1 MSKSLFSSS
10 WYRVADLKPRLRAH
24 TAVHRQ
30 VFRGKTW
37 YVLQDHQTGR
47 FHRLSPIANLM
58 LCLMDGRRT
67 MRDIWEAAGHKAKDN
82 PPTQDETIHLLAQ
95 LHSSDLLQGEV
106 PPDFEEMAERSE
118 KAAQRRLMQRLR
130 NPLAL
135 RVPLFDP
142 DRLLDFMLPLVRPI
156 FTIFGFLGWLALV
169 LTGITL
175 AVLHWPE
182 LTSDVADRVLATEN
196 VALILCVY
204 PVVKSLHELGHAF
217 ATKVWGGEVHE
228 VGIMLL
234 VFIPVLYVDASAS
247 AAFRQKHRRII
258 VGAAGILVE
267 TALAAIAVIIWIYG
281 SPGIARAIAFN
292 VILIGGVST
301 LLFNGNPLLRFDG
314 YYIFSDLIEVPNLA
328 TRANAYLFYVIQ
340 KHLFKIDSLESPVAE
355 PSEAKW
361 LISYAMLSFGYRM
374 TVSIGIALFLSTRL
388 FAIGILM
395 ALWSLGA
402 IAVMPAI
409 KGLKFLATNS
419 RLRGQRRRAFAV
431 VGGFVATAWLILF
444 AIPLP
449 YATVTEGVVI
459 VPEKAE
465 VRAKTEGFVTKV
477 IAMPGSAV
485 SQQQALVSLDDPT
498 LDAQVAV
505 IAAQL
510 EEARQ
515 RLEAVRQLDRVQAE
529 MFEDQMAHLADKLA
543 SFRARR
549 RDLTVV
555 AEQPGQFVMAGA
567 ADLPGRFVKRGELL
581 GYVIPDNNLVVRTVA
596 SQSDVDM
603 IHQRTVRVEAHVVE
617 DLNRPIAARIL
628 REVPGAQQDVPSL
641 ALTTR
646 GGGSI
651 ALDPS
656 KTQRPQALFSLF
668 QLDVE
673 LLDPMRMRAQ
683 GSRVYVRF
691 VHGDE
696 AIAWRVLRSLRQFF
710 LGQFR
715 V

>member
-1 MSKSLFSSS
+1 
-10 WYRVADLKPRLRAH
+10 
-24 TAVHRQ
+24 
-30 VFRGKTW
+30 
-37 YVLQDHQTGR
+37 
-47 FHRLSPIANLM
+47 
-58 LCLMDGRRT
+58 
-67 MRDIWEAAGHKAKDN
+67 
-82 PPTQDETIHLLAQ
+82 
-95 LHSSDLLQGEV
+95 
-106 PPDFEEMAERSE
+106 
-118 KAAQRRLMQRLR
+118 
-130 NPLAL
+130 
-135 RVPLFDP
+135 
-142 DRLLDFMLPLVRPI
+142 
-156 FTIFGFLGWLALV
+156 
-169 LTGITL
+169 
-175 AVLHWPE
+175 
-182 LTSDVADRVLATEN
+182 
-196 VALILCVY
+196 
-204 PVVKSLHELGHAF
+204 
-217 ATKVWGGEVHE
+217 
-228 VGIMLL
+228 
-234 VFIPVLYVDASAS
+234 
-247 AAFRQKHRRII
+247 
-258 VGAAGILVE
+258 
-267 TALAAIAVIIWIYG
+267 
-281 SPGIARAIAFN
+281 
-292 VILIGGVST
+292 
-301 LLFNGNPLLRFDG
+301 
-314 YYIFSDLIEVPNLA
+314 
-328 TRANAYLFYVIQ
+328 
-340 KHLFKIDSLESPVAE
+340 
-355 PSEAKW
+355 
-361 LISYAMLSFGYRM
+361 
-374 TVSIGIALFLSTRL
+374 
-388 FAIGILM
+388 
-395 ALWSLGA
+395 
-402 IAVMPAI
+402 
-409 KGLKFLATNS
+409 
-419 RLRGQRRRAFAV
+419 
-431 VGGFVATAWLILF
+431 
-444 AIPLP
+444 
-449 YATVTEGVVI
+449 
-459 VPEKAE
+459 
-465 VRAKTEGFVTKV
+465 
-477 IAMPGSAV
+477 MPGSAV

-529 MFEDQMAHLADKLA
+529 MFDDQMAHLADKLA

-603 IHQRTVRVEAHVVE
+603 IHQRTMRVEAHVVE

-628 REVPGAQQDVPSL
+628 REVPAAQQDVPSL